1 MGISAIRRLPRKKTS
16 RYNGAE
22 KFKFHIIFQKG
33 KEAIATTADTFQQ
46 FRESKALLLSV
57 VASVSATEVEMF

>member
-1 MGISAIRRLPRKKTS
+1 MLLGGCQGKKHLGIMVPRNSSSTLFFRR
-16 RYNGAE
+16 E
-22 KFKFHIIFQKG
+22 